1 MNADKNRSTVFT
13 LVMVSIAMF
22 GFGYALVPLYD
33 VFCDITGLNGKTGEI
48 TVSEASTLTVD
59 TSRLVTVEFD
69 TNVSSKLPWE
79 FRAEKRT
86 MKVHPGEVNEAIFY
100 ASNLADHQITGQA
113 VPSVAP
119 AKASLYFNKTECFCF
134 SQQILSSGESKQ
146 MPVRFVID
154 PALPESVEL
163 LTLSYTFFAAP
174 ESVVQAPVTV
184 TDKPSS

>member
-1 MNADKNRSTVFT
+1 MNADRNRSTVIKLF
-13 LVMVSIAMF
+13 MVSIAMF

-33 VFCDITGLNGKTGEI
+33 VFCDLTGLNGKTGEI
-48 TVSEASTLTVD
+48 SVADANRLTVD
-59 TSRLVTVEFD
+59 TSRLITVEFD

-86 MKVHPGEVNEAIFY
+86 MQVHPGEVYTTTFFAT
-100 ASNLADHQITGQA
+100 NLAGHPITGQA

-134 SQQILSSGESKQ
+134 TQQVLASGESKQ

-154 PALPESVEL
+154 PALPESVEI

-174 ESVVQAPVTV
+174 ESVVQTPAL
-184 TDKPSS
+184 TDPPKS

>member
-1 MNADKNRSTVFT
+1 MNADKNRSTVVT

-33 VFCDITGLNGKTGEI
+33 VFCDLTGLNGKTGEI

-59 TSRLVTVEFD
+59 TSRLITVEFD

-79 FRAEKRT
+79 FSAEKRT
-86 MKVHPGEVNEAIFY
+86 MKVHPGKVNEAIFY
-100 ASNLADHQITGQA
+100 ATNLANHQTTGQA

-154 PALPESVEL
+154 PALPESIEL

-174 ESVVQAPVTV
+174 ESVVQGPAAV
-184 TDKPSS
+184 TDNPSY